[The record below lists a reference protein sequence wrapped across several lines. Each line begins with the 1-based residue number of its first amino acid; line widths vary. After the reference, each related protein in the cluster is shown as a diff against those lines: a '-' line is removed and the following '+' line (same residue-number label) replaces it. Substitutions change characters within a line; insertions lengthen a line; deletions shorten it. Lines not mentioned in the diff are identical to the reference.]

1 MLCLAHKRPAL
12 ASNIFQQL
20 WPQIWDR
27 LLLQQSETFCSSSE
41 SKPAEHSETNSSV
54 QEHSNTLQTGFVHES
69 LQTGCLE
76 SSILSD
82 SPATNGHNLSPNEIR
97 GFVIPQLIRFL
108 TSDQHVHPAEP
119 QPSSLGAFF
128 NGLASCPDTLLIHLP
143 LPAIT
148 VSYFFC
154 IPVDSQLSK

>member
-41 SKPAEHSETNSSV
+41 SKPAEYSETNSSV
-54 QEHSNTLQTGFVHES
+54 QEHYNPLQTGFVHES

-82 SPATNGHNLSPNEIR
+82 SPAVNGHNLSPNEIR

-128 NGLASCPDTLLIHLP
+128 NALASCPDTLLIHLP

-148 VSYFFC
+148 VSYFFL